1 MRAGNTHGTGLRSLA
16 RANIR
21 QRRGGFAAVFV
32 AVFCA
37 ALLTCSLGVLF
48 ESGIRGGVTPHRYAG
63 ADVVVGAAQALDV
76 REDVDQ
82 PYVERALLPDSAVD
96 ELATIPGV
104 RAAVGDI
111 GVPLTTDDG
120 TALDAHGW
128 ASSALAPYALTSGRA
143 PTSSNEVVVT
153 GSSSVGDRI
162 TLRHGGIGEQYTV
175 VGVASAP
182 TPEPSD
188 RPASVFV
195 SDTRAHELWP
205 HGDRVAAVGLLADS
219 GLDASAL
226 ADRIRDQ
233 LPGLDVRTYTGN
245 ARGDVEYLDAGAAR
259 SELMMLC
266 GSFAGLAILIAMFV
280 VASTLSLSI
289 QQRRREFALLR
300 AMGATPGQVHR
311 LIGSEVLLVAGV
323 AALLGAGPGYALA
336 QVLGA
341 QFTEAGVLSSDFALA
356 YSPVP
361 AVVGV
366 ALAVVTARIA
376 AAVAARRPAR
386 LDPTEALRE
395 SAVEPASIGKGRL
408 VTGLVFGAGGLATS
422 LLPAVLPGQAALAG
436 AGSSAVLLVIS
447 VALLGPMLVAGAV
460 RRFGGPL
467 RRSASPAL
475 VLAAANSGARARRLA
490 SAITPLALAI
500 AIGSVQLFTQD
511 TIAAAADFQS
521 RAGITADLVV
531 TAPTGLAPALVDTI
545 ASTSA
550 VRAVNPI
557 TRTHALFTT
566 GGESP
571 STDPYPVQGIDPAAT
586 SSTLDLDVRDG
597 DLGQLRDGTVA
608 LSTDAAFGMS
618 ADVGD
623 TVPLRL
629 GDGTRI
635 APTVVATYGR
645 GLGFGDVTL
654 PTRQVQ
660 AHTTT
665 GLTDMLLVTA
675 EPGRVDEARAT
686 ITALG
691 GVAVSDR
698 AEFGAAGQEQRRTQA
713 WVSIVALAVLL
724 GYLAVAVVNTLV
736 LATAERGRE
745 FALLRLVGASTR
757 QVRAMMRAES
767 VIVVTVA
774 AVVGSLIALPPL
786 AGVAAAVSGR
796 PVPSVSPL
804 VYALILGVT
813 VLLGLGAIAIPTRTA
828 LRQDPVTAIGT
839 RE

>member
-1 MRAGNTHGTGLRSLA
+1 MTGPRLRTLA

-21 QRRGGFAAVFV
+21 ARRGSFAAVFV

-37 ALLTCSLGVLF
+37 ALLTCALGVLF
-48 ESGIRGGVTPHRYAG
+48 ESGIRGGVAPHRYAG

-76 REDVDQ
+76 REDIDQ
-82 PYVERALLPDSAVD
+82 PYVERALLPESVVG
-96 ELATIPGV
+96 ELAAMPGV
-104 RAAVGDI
+104 RVAVADL
-111 GVPLTTDDG
+111 GVPLTTDAG
-120 TALDAHGW
+120 APLDAHGW
-128 ASSALAPYALTSGRA
+128 ASSVLAPYTLTSGRA
-143 PTSSNEVVVT
+143 PVSPDEVVVT
-153 GSSSVGDRI
+153 GPGTVGDRI
-162 TLRHGGIGEQYTV
+162 TLRHGGIGEEYAV
-175 VGVASAP
+175 VGIAAAP
-182 TPEPSD
+182 DAEPAD
-188 RPASVFV
+188 RQPAVFV
-195 SDTRAHELWP
+195 SDARIRGLWP
-205 HGDRVAAVGLLADS
+205 HGDRVAAVGVLAD
-219 GLDASAL
+219 GGTDAAAL
-226 ADRIRDQ
+226 AARVRDH
-233 LPGLDVRTYTGN
+233 LPGLDVRTYTGT

-259 SELMMLC
+259 SELMMLS

-311 LIGSEVLLVAGV
+311 LIRSEVLLVAGI

-341 QFTEAGVLSSDFALA
+341 QFAEAGVLSSDFALA
-356 YSPVP
+356 YSPLP

-366 ALAVVTARIA
+366 LLAVVTARIA

-395 SAVEPASIGKGRL
+395 SAVEPSSIGKGRL

-422 LLPAVLPGQAALAG
+422 MLPAVLPGQAALAG
-436 AGSSAVLLVIS
+436 AGASAVLLVIA
-447 VALLGPMLVAGAV
+447 VALLGPMLVGGAV
-460 RRFGGPL
+460 RVFGGPL

-490 SAITPLALAI
+490 AAITPLALAI

-511 TIAAAADFQS
+511 TVAAAADHQS

-531 TAPTGLAPALVDTI
+531 TAPAGLAADLVDAI
-545 ASTSA
+545 EAEPA
-550 VRAVNPI
+550 VRAANPI
-557 TRTHALFTT
+557 TRTQALFTT
-566 GGESP
+566 GGDSP

-586 SSTLDLDVRDG
+586 DSTLDLDVRDG
-597 DLGQLRDGTVA
+597 DLAQLREGTVA
-608 LSTDAAFGMS
+608 LSTDAAFSMS
-618 ADVGD
+618 AGVGD

-629 GDGTRI
+629 GDGTLVT
-635 APTVVATYGR
+635 PTVIATYGR

-654 PTRQVQ
+654 PTPQVL

-665 GLTDMLLVTA
+665 GLTDMLLVAA
-675 EPGRVDEARAT
+675 EPGRVDEARAA
-686 ITALG
+686 ITATG
-691 GVAVSDR
+691 GVVVSDR
-698 AEFGAAGQEQRRTQA
+698 AEFAAAGQEQRRTQA

-745 FALLRLVGASTR
+745 FALLRLVGASSR
-757 QVRAMMRAES
+757 QVRGMMRAES

-796 PVPSVSPL
+796 PIPSVDPR

-813 VLLGLGAIAIPTRTA
+813 VLLGLVAIAIPTRTA
-828 LRQDPVTAIGT
+828 MRQDPVTAIGT

>member
-1 MRAGNTHGTGLRSLA
+1 MVNVTGPRLRTLA

-21 QRRGGFAAVFV
+21 ARRGSFAAVFV

-37 ALLTCSLGVLF
+37 ALLTCALGVLF
-48 ESGIRGGVTPHRYAG
+48 ESGIRGGVAPHRYAG

-76 REDVDQ
+76 REDIDQ
-82 PYVERALLPDSAVD
+82 PYVERALLPESVVG
-96 ELATIPGV
+96 ELAAMPGV
-104 RAAVGDI
+104 RVAVADL
-111 GVPLTTDDG
+111 GVPLTTDAG
-120 TALDAHGW
+120 APLDAHGW
-128 ASSALAPYALTSGRA
+128 ASSVLAPYTLTSGRA
-143 PTSSNEVVVT
+143 PVSPDEVVVT
-153 GSSSVGDRI
+153 GPGTVGDRI
-162 TLRHGGIGEQYTV
+162 TLRHGGIGEEYAV
-175 VGVASAP
+175 VGIAAAP
-182 TPEPSD
+182 DAEPAD
-188 RPASVFV
+188 RQPAVFV
-195 SDTRAHELWP
+195 SDARIRGLWP
-205 HGDRVAAVGLLADS
+205 HGDRVAAVGVLAD
-219 GLDASAL
+219 GGTDAAAL
-226 ADRIRDQ
+226 AARVRDH
-233 LPGLDVRTYTGN
+233 LPGLDVRTYTGT

-259 SELMMLC
+259 SELMMLS

-311 LIGSEVLLVAGV
+311 LIRSEVLLVAGI

-341 QFTEAGVLSSDFALA
+341 QFAEAGVLSSDFALA
-356 YSPVP
+356 YSPLP

-366 ALAVVTARIA
+366 LLAVVTARIA

-395 SAVEPASIGKGRL
+395 SAVEPSSIGKGRL

-422 LLPAVLPGQAALAG
+422 MLPAVLPGQAALAG
-436 AGSSAVLLVIS
+436 AGASAVLLVIA
-447 VALLGPMLVAGAV
+447 VALLGPMLVGGAV
-460 RRFGGPL
+460 RVFGGPL

-490 SAITPLALAI
+490 AAITPLALAI

-511 TIAAAADFQS
+511 TVAAAADHQS

-531 TAPTGLAPALVDTI
+531 TAPAGLAADLVDAI
-545 ASTSA
+545 EAEPA
-550 VRAVNPI
+550 VRAANPI
-557 TRTHALFTT
+557 TRTQALFTT
-566 GGESP
+566 GGDSP

-586 SSTLDLDVRDG
+586 DSTLDLDVRDG
-597 DLGQLRDGTVA
+597 DLGQLREGTVA
-608 LSTDAAFGMS
+608 LSTDAAFSMS
-618 ADVGD
+618 AGVGD

-629 GDGTRI
+629 GDGTLVT
-635 APTVVATYGR
+635 PTVIATYGR

-654 PTRQVQ
+654 PTPQVL

-665 GLTDMLLVTA
+665 GLTDMLLVAA
-675 EPGRVDEARAT
+675 EPGRVDEARAA
-686 ITALG
+686 ITATG
-691 GVAVSDR
+691 GVVVSDR
-698 AEFGAAGQEQRRTQA
+698 AEFAAAGQEQRRTQA

-745 FALLRLVGASTR
+745 FALLRLVGASSR
-757 QVRAMMRAES
+757 QVRGMMRAES

-796 PVPSVSPL
+796 PIPSVDPR

-813 VLLGLGAIAIPTRTA
+813 VLLGLVAIAIPTRTA
-828 LRQDPVTAIGT
+828 MRQDPVTAIGT

>member
-1 MRAGNTHGTGLRSLA
+1 MIGPRLRTLA

-21 QRRGGFAAVFV
+21 ARRGSFAAVFV

-37 ALLTCSLGVLF
+37 ALLTCALGVLF
-48 ESGIRGGVTPHRYAG
+48 ESGIRGGVAPHRYAG
-63 ADVVVGAAQALDV
+63 VDVVVGAAQALDV
-76 REDVDQ
+76 REDIDQ
-82 PYVERALLPDSAVD
+82 PYVERALLPESVVG
-96 ELATIPGV
+96 ELAAMPGV
-104 RAAVGDI
+104 RGAVADL
-111 GVPLTTDDG
+111 GVPLTTDAG
-120 TALDAHGW
+120 APLDAHGW
-128 ASSALAPYALTSGRA
+128 ASSVLAPYTLTSGRA
-143 PTSSNEVVVT
+143 PVSPDEVVVT
-153 GSSSVGDRI
+153 GPGTVGDRI
-162 TLRHGGIGEQYTV
+162 TLRHGGIGEEYAV
-175 VGVASAP
+175 VGIAAAP
-182 TPEPSD
+182 DAEPAD
-188 RPASVFV
+188 RQPAVFV
-195 SDTRAHELWP
+195 SDARIRGLWP
-205 HGDRVAAVGLLADS
+205 HGDRVAAVGVLADE
-219 GLDASAL
+219 GTDAAAL
-226 ADRIRDQ
+226 AARVRDH
-233 LPGLDVRTYTGN
+233 LPGLDVRTYTGT

-259 SELMMLC
+259 SELMMLS

-311 LIGSEVLLVAGV
+311 LVGSEVLLVAGV

-336 QVLGA
+336 RVLGA
-341 QFTEAGVLSSDFALA
+341 QFAEAGVLSSDFTLA
-356 YSPVP
+356 YSPLP

-366 ALAVVTARIA
+366 LLAVVTARIA

-395 SAVEPASIGKGRL
+395 SAVEPSSIGKGRL

-422 LLPAVLPGQAALAG
+422 MLPAVLPGQAALAG
-436 AGSSAVLLVIS
+436 AGASAVLLVIS
-447 VALLGPMLVAGAV
+447 VALLGPMLVGGAV
-460 RRFGGPL
+460 RVFGGPL

-490 SAITPLALAI
+490 AAITPLALAI

-511 TIAAAADFQS
+511 TVAAAADHQS

-531 TAPTGLAPALVDTI
+531 TAPAGLAPDLVDAI
-545 ASTSA
+545 EAEPA
-550 VRAVNPI
+550 VRAANPI
-557 TRTHALFTT
+557 TRTQALFTT
-566 GGESP
+566 GGDSP

-586 SSTLDLDVRDG
+586 DSTLDLDVRDG
-597 DLGQLRDGTVA
+597 DLGQLREGTVA
-608 LSTDAAFGMS
+608 LSTDAAFSMS
-618 ADVGD
+618 AGVGD

-629 GDGTRI
+629 GDGTLV
-635 APTVVATYGR
+635 APTVIATYGR

-654 PTRQVQ
+654 PTPQVL

-665 GLTDMLLVTA
+665 GLTDMLLVAA
-675 EPGRVDEARAT
+675 EPGRVDEARAA
-686 ITALG
+686 ITATG
-691 GVAVSDR
+691 GVVVSDR
-698 AEFGAAGQEQRRTQA
+698 AEFAAAGQEQRRTQA

-745 FALLRLVGASTR
+745 FALLRLVGASSR
-757 QVRAMMRAES
+757 QVRGMMRAES

-796 PVPSVSPL
+796 PIPSVDPR

-813 VLLGLGAIAIPTRTA
+813 VLLGLVAIAIPTRTA
-828 LRQDPVTAIGT
+828 MRQDPVTAIGT

>member
-1 MRAGNTHGTGLRSLA
+1 MTGPRLRTLA

-21 QRRGGFAAVFV
+21 ARRGSFAAVFV

-37 ALLTCSLGVLF
+37 ALLTCALGVLF
-48 ESGIRGGVTPHRYAG
+48 ESGIRGGVAPHRYAG

-76 REDVDQ
+76 REDIDQ
-82 PYVERALLPDSAVD
+82 PYVERALLPESVVG
-96 ELATIPGV
+96 ELAAMPGV
-104 RAAVGDI
+104 RGAVADI
-111 GVPLTTDDG
+111 GVPLTTDAG
-120 TALDAHGW
+120 APLDAHGW
-128 ASSALAPYALTSGRA
+128 ASSVLAPYTLTSGRA
-143 PTSSNEVVVT
+143 PVSPDEVVVT
-153 GSSSVGDRI
+153 GPGTVGDRI
-162 TLRHGGIGEQYTV
+162 TLRHGGIGEEYAV
-175 VGVASAP
+175 VGIAAAP
-182 TPEPSD
+182 DAEPAD
-188 RPASVFV
+188 RQPAVFV
-195 SDTRAHELWP
+195 SDARIRGLWP
-205 HGDRVAAVGLLADS
+205 HGDRVAAVGVLADE
-219 GLDASAL
+219 GTDAAAL
-226 ADRIRDQ
+226 AARVRDH
-233 LPGLDVRTYTGN
+233 LPGLDVRTYTGT

-259 SELMMLC
+259 SELMMLS

-311 LIGSEVLLVAGV
+311 LVGSEVLLVAGV

-336 QVLGA
+336 RVLGA
-341 QFTEAGVLSSDFALA
+341 QFAEAGVLSSDFALA
-356 YSPVP
+356 YSPLP

-366 ALAVVTARIA
+366 LLAVVTARIA

-395 SAVEPASIGKGRL
+395 SAVEPSSIGKGRL

-422 LLPAVLPGQAALAG
+422 MLPAVLPGQAALAG
-436 AGSSAVLLVIS
+436 AGASAVLLVIS
-447 VALLGPMLVAGAV
+447 VALLGPTLVGGAV
-460 RRFGGPL
+460 RVFGGPL

-490 SAITPLALAI
+490 AAITPLALAI

-511 TIAAAADFQS
+511 TVAAAADHQS

-531 TAPTGLAPALVDTI
+531 TAPAGLAPDLVDAI
-545 ASTSA
+545 EAEPA
-550 VRAVNPI
+550 VRAANPI
-557 TRTHALFTT
+557 TRTQALFTT
-566 GGESP
+566 GGDSP

-586 SSTLDLDVRDG
+586 DSTLDLDVRDG
-597 DLGQLRDGTVA
+597 DLGQLREGTVA
-608 LSTDAAFGMS
+608 LSTDAAFSMS
-618 ADVGD
+618 AGVGD

-629 GDGTRI
+629 GDGTLVT
-635 APTVVATYGR
+635 PTVIATYGR

-654 PTRQVQ
+654 PTPQVL

-665 GLTDMLLVTA
+665 GLTDMLLVAA
-675 EPGRVDEARAT
+675 EPGRVDEARAA
-686 ITALG
+686 ITATG
-691 GVAVSDR
+691 GVVVSDR
-698 AEFGAAGQEQRRTQA
+698 AEFAAAGQEQRRTQA

-745 FALLRLVGASTR
+745 FALLRLVGASSR
-757 QVRAMMRAES
+757 QVRGMMRAES

-796 PVPSVSPL
+796 PIPSVDPR

-813 VLLGLGAIAIPTRTA
+813 VLLGLVAIAIPTRTA
-828 LRQDPVTAIGT
+828 MRQDPVTAIGT

>member
-1 MRAGNTHGTGLRSLA
+1 MTGPRLRTLA

-21 QRRGGFAAVFV
+21 ARRGSFAAVFV

-37 ALLTCSLGVLF
+37 ALLTCALGVLF
-48 ESGIRGGVTPHRYAG
+48 ESGIRGGVAPHRYAG

-76 REDVDQ
+76 REDIDQ
-82 PYVERALLPDSAVD
+82 PYVERALLPESVVG
-96 ELATIPGV
+96 ELAAMPGV
-104 RAAVGDI
+104 RGAVADL
-111 GVPLTTDDG
+111 GVPLTTDAG
-120 TALDAHGW
+120 APLDAHGW
-128 ASSALAPYALTSGRA
+128 ASSVLAPYTLTSGRA
-143 PTSSNEVVVT
+143 PVSPDEVVVT
-153 GSSSVGDRI
+153 GPGTVGDRI
-162 TLRHGGIGEQYTV
+162 TLRHGGIGEEYAV
-175 VGVASAP
+175 VGIAAAP
-182 TPEPSD
+182 GAEPAD
-188 RPASVFV
+188 RQPAVFV
-195 SDTRAHELWP
+195 SDARIRGLWP
-205 HGDRVAAVGLLADS
+205 HGDRVAAVGVLADE
-219 GLDASAL
+219 GTDAAAL
-226 ADRIRDQ
+226 AARVRDH
-233 LPGLDVRTYTGN
+233 LPGLDVRTYTGT

-259 SELMMLC
+259 SELMMLS

-311 LIGSEVLLVAGV
+311 LVGSEVLLVAGV

-341 QFTEAGVLSSDFALA
+341 QFAEAGVLSSDFALA
-356 YSPVP
+356 YSPLP

-366 ALAVVTARIA
+366 LLAVVTARIA

-395 SAVEPASIGKGRL
+395 SAVEPSSIGKGRL

-422 LLPAVLPGQAALAG
+422 MLPAVLPGQAALAG
-436 AGSSAVLLVIS
+436 AGASAVLLVIA
-447 VALLGPMLVAGAV
+447 VALLGPMLVGGAV
-460 RRFGGPL
+460 RVFGGPL

-490 SAITPLALAI
+490 AAITPLALAI

-511 TIAAAADFQS
+511 TVAAAADHQS

-531 TAPTGLAPALVDTI
+531 TAPAGLAADLVDAI
-545 ASTSA
+545 EAEPA
-550 VRAVNPI
+550 VRAANPI
-557 TRTHALFTT
+557 TRTQALFTT
-566 GGESP
+566 GGDSP

-586 SSTLDLDVRDG
+586 DSTLDLDVRDG
-597 DLGQLRDGTVA
+597 DLGQLREGTVA
-608 LSTDAAFGMS
+608 LSTDAAFSMS
-618 ADVGD
+618 AGVGD

-629 GDGTRI
+629 GDGTLVTPAVI
-635 APTVVATYGR
+635 ATYGR

-654 PTRQVQ
+654 PTPQVL

-665 GLTDMLLVTA
+665 GLTDMLLVAA
-675 EPGRVDEARAT
+675 EPGRVDEARAA
-686 ITALG
+686 ITATG
-691 GVAVSDR
+691 GVVVSDH
-698 AEFGAAGQEQRRTQA
+698 AEFAAAGQEQRRTQA

-745 FALLRLVGASTR
+745 FALLRLVGASSR
-757 QVRAMMRAES
+757 QVRGMMRAES

-796 PVPSVSPL
+796 PIPSVDPR

-813 VLLGLGAIAIPTRTA
+813 VLLGLVAIAIPTRTA
-828 LRQDPVTAIGT
+828 MRQDPVTAIGT

>member
-1 MRAGNTHGTGLRSLA
+1 MVNVAAPRLRTLA

-21 QRRGGFAAVFV
+21 ARRGSFAAVFV

-37 ALLTCSLGVLF
+37 ALLTCALGVLF
-48 ESGIRGGVTPHRYAG
+48 ESGIRGGVAPHRYAG

-76 REDVDQ
+76 REDIDQ
-82 PYVERALLPDSAVD
+82 PYVERALLPESVVG
-96 ELATIPGV
+96 ELAAMPGV
-104 RAAVGDI
+104 RVAVADL
-111 GVPLTTDDG
+111 GVPLTTDAG
-120 TALDAHGW
+120 APLDAHGW
-128 ASSALAPYALTSGRA
+128 ASSVLAPYTLTSGRA
-143 PTSSNEVVVT
+143 PVSPDEVVVT
-153 GSSSVGDRI
+153 GPGTVGDRI
-162 TLRHGGIGEQYTV
+162 TLRHGGIGEEYAV
-175 VGVASAP
+175 VGIAAAP
-182 TPEPSD
+182 DAEPAD
-188 RPASVFV
+188 RQPAVFV
-195 SDTRAHELWP
+195 SDARIRGLWP
-205 HGDRVAAVGLLADS
+205 HGDRVAAVGVLADE
-219 GLDASAL
+219 GTDAAAL
-226 ADRIRDQ
+226 AARVRDH
-233 LPGLDVRTYTGN
+233 LPGLDVRTYTGT

-259 SELMMLC
+259 SELMMLS

-311 LIGSEVLLVAGV
+311 LVGSEVLLVAGV

-336 QVLGA
+336 RVLGA
-341 QFTEAGVLSSDFALA
+341 QFAEAGVLSSDFALA
-356 YSPVP
+356 YSPLP

-366 ALAVVTARIA
+366 LLAVVTARIA

-395 SAVEPASIGKGRL
+395 SAVEPSSIGKGRL

-422 LLPAVLPGQAALAG
+422 MLPAVLPGQAALAG
-436 AGSSAVLLVIS
+436 AGASAVLLVIS
-447 VALLGPMLVAGAV
+447 VALLGPMLVGGAV
-460 RRFGGPL
+460 RVFGGPL

-490 SAITPLALAI
+490 AAITPLALAI

-511 TIAAAADFQS
+511 TVAAAADHQS

-531 TAPTGLAPALVDTI
+531 TAPAGLAPDLVDAI
-545 ASTSA
+545 EAEPA
-550 VRAVNPI
+550 VRAANPI
-557 TRTHALFTT
+557 TRTQALFTT
-566 GGESP
+566 GGDSP

-586 SSTLDLDVRDG
+586 DSTLDLDVRDG
-597 DLGQLRDGTVA
+597 DLGQLREGTVA
-608 LSTDAAFGMS
+608 LSTDAAFSMS
-618 ADVGD
+618 AGVGD

-629 GDGTRI
+629 GDGTLVT
-635 APTVVATYGR
+635 PTVIATYGR

-654 PTRQVQ
+654 PTPQVL

-665 GLTDMLLVTA
+665 GLTDMLLVAA
-675 EPGRVDEARAT
+675 EPGRVDEARAA
-686 ITALG
+686 ITATG
-691 GVAVSDR
+691 GVVVSDH
-698 AEFGAAGQEQRRTQA
+698 AEFAAAGQEQRRTQA

-745 FALLRLVGASTR
+745 FALLRLVGASSR
-757 QVRAMMRAES
+757 QVRGMMRAES

-796 PVPSVSPL
+796 PIPSVDPR

-813 VLLGLGAIAIPTRTA
+813 VLLGLVAIAIPTRTA
-828 LRQDPVTAIGT
+828 MRQDPVTAIGT

>member
-1 MRAGNTHGTGLRSLA
+1 MRRSRLRTLA

-37 ALLTCSLGVLF
+37 ALLTCALGVLF

-63 ADVVVGAAQALDV
+63 ADVVVGGAQSLDIP
-76 REDVDQ
+76 EDIDPQ
-82 PYVERALLPDSAVD
+82 YAERALLPGSTVAELSAV
-96 ELATIPGV
+96 PGV

-111 GVPLTTDDG
+111 SVPLTTDDG
-120 TALDAHGW
+120 RLLDGHGW
-128 ASSALAPYALTSGRA
+128 TSAALAPYTLTTGRA
-143 PTSSNEVVVT
+143 PAAPDEVVVT
-153 GSSSVGDRI
+153 GPGEPGDRI
-162 TLRHGGIGEQYTV
+162 TLRHGGIGAEYTV
-175 VGVASAP
+175 VGVAATP
-182 TPEPSD
+182 TAEPTD
-188 RPASVFV
+188 RPAAVFL
-195 SDTRAHELWP
+195 SDDRARDLWP
-205 HGDRVAAVGLLADS
+205 HGDRVAAVGLLADT
-219 GLDASAL
+219 GFDASSLAVRARDAL
-226 ADRIRDQ
+226 A
-233 LPGLDVRTYTGN
+233 GTDVRTYTGDG
-245 ARGDVEYLDAGAAR
+245 RGDVEYLDAGAAR

-300 AMGATPGQVHR
+300 ATGATPGQIHR

-336 QVLGA
+336 QVLRA
-341 QFTEAGVLSSDFALA
+341 QFTEAGVLPSDFALA
-356 YSPVP
+356 YGPLP

-366 ALAVVTARIA
+366 LLAVGTARAA

-395 SAVEPASIGKGRL
+395 SAVEPATIGRGRL
-408 VTGLVFGAGGLATS
+408 ITGVVFASLGLAAS
-422 LLPAVLPGQAALAG
+422 LLPAFLPGPAALAG
-436 AGSSAVLLVIS
+436 AGGSAVLLVIA
-447 VALLGPMLVAGAV
+447 VALLGPMLVSGAI
-460 RRFGGPL
+460 RWFGGPL
-467 RRSASPAL
+467 RRSSSPAL

-490 SAITPLALAI
+490 AAITPLALAI
-500 AIGSVQLFTQD
+500 AIGSVQLFSQSTVA
-511 TIAAAADFQS
+511 TAADAQS
-521 RAGITADLVV
+521 RSGITADLVV
-531 TAPTGLAPALVDTI
+531 TAPAGLAPALVDAI
-545 ASTSA
+545 SANPA
-550 VRAVNPI
+550 VRAANPI
-557 TRTHALFTT
+557 TRSQALY
-566 GGESP
+566 SA
-571 STDPYPVQGIDPAAT
+571 TDREAPMTEPYAVQGVDPAAT
-586 SSTLDLDVRDG
+586 GPTLDLDIRDG

-608 LSTDAAFGMS
+608 LSTDAAFGMG
-618 ADVGD
+618 ARVGD
-623 TVPLRL
+623 TVPIRL
-629 GDGTRI
+629 GDGTLVT
-635 APTVVATYGR
+635 PTVIATYGR

-654 PTRQVQ
+654 PASQVR

-675 EPGRVDEARAT
+675 EPGRVDAARAAIAET
-686 ITALG
+686 G
-691 GVAVSDR
+691 GVVVSDR
-698 AEFGAAGQEQRRTQA
+698 AEFAAAGQEQRRTQA

-757 QVRAMMRAES
+757 QVRRMMRVES
-767 VIVVTVA
+767 VIIVTVA
-774 AVVGSLIALPPL
+774 AVVGSAIALPPL

-804 VYALILGVT
+804 AYALILGVT
-813 VLLGLGAIAIPTRTA
+813 VVLGLVAIAIPTRTA
-828 LRQDPVTAIGT
+828 MRQDPVTAIGT

>member
-1 MRAGNTHGTGLRSLA
+1 MRGPRLRTLA

-21 QRRGGFAAVFV
+21 QRRGSFAAVFV

-37 ALLTCSLGVLF
+37 ALLTCALGVLF

-82 PYVERALLPDSAVD
+82 PYVERALLPDTVTD
-96 ELATIPGV
+96 ELSGVPGV
-104 RAAVGDI
+104 REAIADI
-111 GVPLTTDDG
+111 GVPVTTDDG
-120 TALDAHGW
+120 AALDAHGW
-128 ASSALAPYALTSGRA
+128 SSAALAPYTLTDGREPA
-143 PTSSNEVVVT
+143 ASDEVVVT
-153 GSSSVGDRI
+153 GPGAPGDRI
-162 TLRHGGIGEQYTV
+162 TLRHGGIGDDYTV

-182 TPEPSD
+182 TAEPVD
-188 RPASVFV
+188 RPSSVFV
-195 SDTRAHELWP
+195 SDARARALWP
-205 HGDRVAAVGLLADS
+205 HGGHVAAVGLLADDDT
-219 GLDASAL
+219 DAAAL
-226 ADRIRDQ
+226 ADRVRDR
-233 LPGLDVRTYTGN
+233 LPGLDVRTYTGS

-311 LIGSEVLLVAGV
+311 LIGSEVLLVAGA
-323 AALLGAGPGYALA
+323 AALLGAGPGYAIA
-336 QVLGA
+336 QVLRA
-341 QFTEAGVLSSDFALA
+341 QFAEAGVLSSDFALA

-361 AVVGV
+361 AVIGV
-366 ALAVVTARIA
+366 VLAVGTARIA

-408 VTGLVFGAGGLATS
+408 VTGVVFGAGGLATS
-422 LLPAVLPGQAALAG
+422 LLPAVLPGPAALAG

-447 VALLGPMLVAGAV
+447 VALLGPLLVAGAV

-490 SAITPLALAI
+490 AAITPLALAI

-511 TIAAAADFQS
+511 TVAAAADHQS
-521 RAGITADLVV
+521 RSGITADLVV
-531 TAPTGLAPALVDTI
+531 TAPGGLAPGLVDRI
-545 ASTSA
+545 AADPA
-550 VRAVNPI
+550 VRAANPI
-557 TRTHALFTT
+557 ARSQALFTT

-586 SSTLDLDVRDG
+586 GSTLDLDVRDG
-597 DLGQLRDGTVA
+597 DLGRLGDGTVA
-608 LSTDAAFGMS
+608 LSTDAAFGTS
-618 ADVGD
+618 ARVGD

-629 GDGTRI
+629 GDGTLVT
-635 APTVVATYGR
+635 PTVVATYGR

-654 PTRQVQ
+654 PIAQVR

-665 GLTDMLLVTA
+665 GLTDMLLVSA
-675 EPGRVDEARAT
+675 QPGRLDEARDA
-686 ITALG
+686 ITAMG

-698 AEFGAAGQEQRRTQA
+698 AEFAAAGQEQRRTQA

-745 FALLRLVGASTR
+745 FALLRLVGASSR
-757 QVRAMMRAES
+757 QVRGMMRAES

-774 AVVGSLIALPPL
+774 AVVGSVIALPPL

-796 PVPSVSPL
+796 PIPSVSPV

-813 VLLGLGAIAIPTRTA
+813 ILLGLTAIAIPTRTA
-828 LRQDPVTAIGT
+828 MRQDPVTAIGT

>member
-1 MRAGNTHGTGLRSLA
+1 MAGPRLRPLA

-21 QRRGGFAAVFV
+21 ARRGSFAAVFV

-37 ALLTCSLGVLF
+37 ALLTCALGVLF
-48 ESGIRGGVTPHRYAG
+48 ESGIRGGVAPHRYAG

-76 REDVDQ
+76 REDIDQ
-82 PYVERALLPDSAVD
+82 PYVERALLPESVVG
-96 ELATIPGV
+96 ELAAMPGV
-104 RAAVGDI
+104 RGAVADL
-111 GVPLTTDDG
+111 GVPLTTDAG
-120 TALDAHGW
+120 APLDAHGW
-128 ASSALAPYALTSGRA
+128 ASSVLAPYTLTSGRA
-143 PTSSNEVVVT
+143 PVSPDEVVVT
-153 GSSSVGDRI
+153 GPGTVGDRI
-162 TLRHGGIGEQYTV
+162 TLRHGGIGEEYAV
-175 VGVASAP
+175 VGIAAAP
-182 TPEPSD
+182 DAEPAD
-188 RPASVFV
+188 RQPAVFV
-195 SDTRAHELWP
+195 SDARIRGLWP
-205 HGDRVAAVGLLADS
+205 HGDRVAAVGVLADE
-219 GLDASAL
+219 GTDAAAL
-226 ADRIRDQ
+226 AARVRDH
-233 LPGLDVRTYTGN
+233 LPGLDVRTYTGT

-259 SELMMLC
+259 SELMMLS

-311 LIGSEVLLVAGV
+311 LVGSEVLLVAGV

-341 QFTEAGVLSSDFALA
+341 QFAEAGVLSSDFALA
-356 YSPVP
+356 YSPLP

-366 ALAVVTARIA
+366 LLAVVTARIA

-395 SAVEPASIGKGRL
+395 SAVEPSSIGKGRL
-408 VTGLVFGAGGLATS
+408 VTGLVFGAGGLAMS
-422 LLPAVLPGQAALAG
+422 MLPAVLPGQAALAG
-436 AGSSAVLLVIS
+436 AGASAVLLVIA
-447 VALLGPMLVAGAV
+447 VALLGPMLVGGAV
-460 RRFGGPL
+460 RVFGGPL

-490 SAITPLALAI
+490 AAITPLALAI

-511 TIAAAADFQS
+511 TVAAAADHQS

-531 TAPTGLAPALVDTI
+531 TAPAGLAADLVDAI
-545 ASTSA
+545 EAEPA
-550 VRAVNPI
+550 VRAANPI
-557 TRTHALFTT
+557 TRTQALFTT
-566 GGESP
+566 GGDSP

-586 SSTLDLDVRDG
+586 DSTLDLDVRDG
-597 DLGQLRDGTVA
+597 DLGQLREGTVA
-608 LSTDAAFGMS
+608 LSTDAAFSMS
-618 ADVGD
+618 AGVGD

-629 GDGTRI
+629 GDGTLVT
-635 APTVVATYGR
+635 PTVIATYGR

-654 PTRQVQ
+654 PTPQVL

-665 GLTDMLLVTA
+665 GLTDMLLVAA
-675 EPGRVDEARAT
+675 EPGRVDEARAA
-686 ITALG
+686 ITATG
-691 GVAVSDR
+691 GVVVSDR
-698 AEFGAAGQEQRRTQA
+698 AEFAAAGQEQRRTQA

-745 FALLRLVGASTR
+745 FALLRLVGASSR
-757 QVRAMMRAES
+757 QVRGMMRAES

-786 AGVAAAVSGR
+786 AGVAAAVAGR
-796 PVPSVSPL
+796 PIPSVDPR

-813 VLLGLGAIAIPTRTA
+813 VLLGLVAIAIPTRTA
-828 LRQDPVTAIGT
+828 MRQDPVTAIGT

>member
-1 MRAGNTHGTGLRSLA
+1 MTGPRLRTLA

-21 QRRGGFAAVFV
+21 ARRGSFAAVFV

-37 ALLTCSLGVLF
+37 ALLTCALGVLF
-48 ESGIRGGVTPHRYAG
+48 ESGIRGGVAPHRYAG

-76 REDVDQ
+76 REDIDQ
-82 PYVERALLPDSAVD
+82 PYVERALLPESVVG
-96 ELATIPGV
+96 ELAAMPGV
-104 RAAVGDI
+104 RGAVADL
-111 GVPLTTDDG
+111 GVPLTTDAG
-120 TALDAHGW
+120 APLDAHGW
-128 ASSALAPYALTSGRA
+128 ASSVLAPYTLTSGRA
-143 PTSSNEVVVT
+143 PVSPDEVVVT
-153 GSSSVGDRI
+153 GPGTVGDRI
-162 TLRHGGIGEQYTV
+162 TLRHGGIGEEYAV
-175 VGVASAP
+175 VGIAAAP
-182 TPEPSD
+182 GAEPAD
-188 RPASVFV
+188 RQPAVFV
-195 SDTRAHELWP
+195 ADARIRGLWP
-205 HGDRVAAVGLLADS
+205 HGDRVAAVGVLADE
-219 GLDASAL
+219 GTDAAAL
-226 ADRIRDQ
+226 AARVRDH
-233 LPGLDVRTYTGN
+233 LPGLDVRTYTGT

-259 SELMMLC
+259 SELMMLS

-311 LIGSEVLLVAGV
+311 LVGSEVLLVAGV
-323 AALLGAGPGYALA
+323 AALLGSGPGYALA
-336 QVLGA
+336 QILGA
-341 QFTEAGVLSSDFALA
+341 QFAEAGVLSSDFALA
-356 YSPVP
+356 YSPLP

-366 ALAVVTARIA
+366 LLAVVTARIA

-395 SAVEPASIGKGRL
+395 SAVEPSSIGKGRL

-422 LLPAVLPGQAALAG
+422 MLPAVLPGQAALAG
-436 AGSSAVLLVIS
+436 AGASAVLLVIS
-447 VALLGPMLVAGAV
+447 VALLGPMLVGGAV
-460 RRFGGPL
+460 RVFGGPL

-490 SAITPLALAI
+490 AAITPLALAI

-511 TIAAAADFQS
+511 TVAAAADHQS

-531 TAPTGLAPALVDTI
+531 TAPAGLAPDLVDAI
-545 ASTSA
+545 EAEPA

-557 TRTHALFTT
+557 TRTQALFTT
-566 GGESP
+566 GGDSP

-586 SSTLDLDVRDG
+586 DSTLDLDVRDG
-597 DLGQLRDGTVA
+597 DLGQLREGTVA
-608 LSTDAAFGMS
+608 LSTDAAFSMS
-618 ADVGD
+618 AGVGD

-629 GDGTRI
+629 GDGTLVT
-635 APTVVATYGR
+635 PTVIATYGR
-645 GLGFGDVTL
+645 GLGFGDVTF
-654 PTRQVQ
+654 PTPQVL

-665 GLTDMLLVTA
+665 GLTDMLLVAA
-675 EPGRVDEARAT
+675 EPGRVDEARAA
-686 ITALG
+686 ITATG
-691 GVAVSDR
+691 GVVVSDR
-698 AEFGAAGQEQRRTQA
+698 AEFAAAGLEQRRTQA

-745 FALLRLVGASTR
+745 FALLRLVGASSR
-757 QVRAMMRAES
+757 QVRGMMRAES

-796 PVPSVSPL
+796 PIPSVDPR

-813 VLLGLGAIAIPTRTA
+813 VLLGLVAIAIPTRTA
-828 LRQDPVTAIGT
+828 MRQDPVTAIGT

>member
-1 MRAGNTHGTGLRSLA
+1 MSAPRLRTLA

-37 ALLTCSLGVLF
+37 ALLTCALGVLF

-63 ADVVVGAAQALDV
+63 ADVVVGATQALDV

-82 PYVERALLPDSAVD
+82 PYIERALLPDTVVD
-96 ELATIPGV
+96 ELSGVPGL
-104 RAAVGDI
+104 RAAIADV

-120 TALDAHGW
+120 TAMDAHGW
-128 ASSALAPYALTSGRA
+128 SSARLAPYELTAGRA
-143 PTSSNEVVVT
+143 PTAPDELVAT
-153 GSSSVGDRI
+153 GFAPGDRI
-162 TLRHGGIGEQYTV
+162 TLRHGGIGDEYTV
-175 VGVASAP
+175 VGVVAAP
-182 TPEPSD
+182 TAEPAD

-195 SDTRAHELWP
+195 SDTRARELWP
-205 HGDRVAAVGLLADS
+205 HGDRVATVGLLADAGTDPS
-219 GLDASAL
+219 TL
-226 ADRIRDQ
+226 ADRVRDS
-233 LPGLDVRTYTGN
+233 LPGLDVRTYTGS

-311 LIGSEVLLVAGV
+311 LIGSEVLLVAGA

-336 QVLGA
+336 QVLRA
-341 QFTEAGVLSSDFALA
+341 QFAEAGVLSSDFALA

-361 AVVGV
+361 AVIGV
-366 ALAVVTARIA
+366 LLAVGTARIA

-408 VTGLVFGAGGLATS
+408 ITGAVFGLGGLATS
-422 LLPAVLPGQAALAG
+422 LLPAVLPGEAALAG
-436 AGSSAVLLVIS
+436 AGASAVLLVIS
-447 VALLGPMLVAGAV
+447 VALLGPLLVAGAV

-490 SAITPLALAI
+490 AAITPLALAI

-511 TIAAAADFQS
+511 TVAAAADHQS
-521 RAGITADLVV
+521 RSGITADLVV
-531 TAPTGLAPALVDTI
+531 TAPAGLAPGLVDRI
-545 ASTSA
+545 SSDSA
-550 VRAVNPI
+550 VRAANPI
-557 TRTHALFTT
+557 ARSQALFTT

-571 STDPYPVQGIDPAAT
+571 STTPYPVQGIDPAAT
-586 SSTLDLDVRDG
+586 GSTLDLDVRKG
-597 DLGQLRDGTVA
+597 DLGQLGDGTVA
-608 LSTDAAFGMS
+608 LSTDAAFSMS
-618 ADVGD
+618 AHVGD

-629 GDGTRI
+629 GDGTLVT
-635 APTVVATYGR
+635 PTVVATYGR

-654 PTRQVQ
+654 PISQVR

-675 EPGRVDEARAT
+675 EPGRVDEARAA
-686 ITALG
+686 ITATG

-698 AEFGAAGQEQRRTQA
+698 AEFAAAGQEQRRTQA

-745 FALLRLVGASTR
+745 FALLRLVGASGR
-757 QVRAMMRAES
+757 QVRRMMRAES

-774 AVVGSLIALPPL
+774 AVVGSVIALPPL

-796 PVPSVSPL
+796 PIPSVDPV

-813 VLLGLGAIAIPTRTA
+813 VLLGLTAIAIPTRTA
-828 LRQDPVTAIGT
+828 MRQDPVAAIGT

>member
-1 MRAGNTHGTGLRSLA
+1 MVNVAGPRLRTLA

-21 QRRGGFAAVFV
+21 ARRGSFAAVFV

-37 ALLTCSLGVLF
+37 ALLTCALGVLF
-48 ESGIRGGVTPHRYAG
+48 ESGIRGGVAPHRYAG

-76 REDVDQ
+76 REDIDQ
-82 PYVERALLPDSAVD
+82 PYVERALLPESVVG
-96 ELATIPGV
+96 ELAAMPGV
-104 RAAVGDI
+104 RGAVADL
-111 GVPLTTDDG
+111 GVPLTTDAG
-120 TALDAHGW
+120 APLDAHGW
-128 ASSALAPYALTSGRA
+128 ASSVLAPYTLTSGRA
-143 PTSSNEVVVT
+143 PVSPDEVVVT
-153 GSSSVGDRI
+153 GPGTVGDRI
-162 TLRHGGIGEQYTV
+162 TLRHGGIGEEYAV
-175 VGVASAP
+175 VGIAAAP
-182 TPEPSD
+182 GAEPAD
-188 RPASVFV
+188 RQPAVFV
-195 SDTRAHELWP
+195 SDARIRELWP
-205 HGDRVAAVGLLADS
+205 HGDRVAAVGVLADE
-219 GLDASAL
+219 GTDAAAL
-226 ADRIRDQ
+226 AARVRDH
-233 LPGLDVRTYTGN
+233 LPGLDVRTYTGT

-259 SELMMLC
+259 SELMMLS

-341 QFTEAGVLSSDFALA
+341 QFAEAGVLSSDFALA
-356 YSPVP
+356 YSPLP

-366 ALAVVTARIA
+366 LLAVVTARIA

-395 SAVEPASIGKGRL
+395 SAVEPSSIGKGRL

-422 LLPAVLPGQAALAG
+422 MLPAVLPGQAALAG
-436 AGSSAVLLVIS
+436 AGASAVLLVIA
-447 VALLGPMLVAGAV
+447 VALLGPMLVGGAV
-460 RRFGGPL
+460 RVFGGPL

-490 SAITPLALAI
+490 AAITPLALAI

-511 TIAAAADFQS
+511 TVAATADHQS
-521 RAGITADLVV
+521 RVGITADLVV
-531 TAPTGLAPALVDTI
+531 TAPAGLAADLVDAI
-545 ASTSA
+545 EAEPA
-550 VRAVNPI
+550 VRAANPI
-557 TRTHALFTT
+557 TRTQALFTT
-566 GGESP
+566 GGDSP

-586 SSTLDLDVRDG
+586 DSTLDLDVRDG
-597 DLGQLRDGTVA
+597 DLGQLREGTVA
-608 LSTDAAFGMS
+608 LSTDAAFSMS
-618 ADVGD
+618 AGVGD

-629 GDGTRI
+629 GDGTLVT
-635 APTVVATYGR
+635 PTVIATYGR

-654 PTRQVQ
+654 PTPQVL

-665 GLTDMLLVTA
+665 GLTDMLLVAA
-675 EPGRVDEARAT
+675 EPGRVDEARAA
-686 ITALG
+686 ITATG
-691 GVAVSDR
+691 GVVVSDR
-698 AEFGAAGQEQRRTQA
+698 AEFAAAGQEQRRTQA

-745 FALLRLVGASTR
+745 FALLRLVGASSR
-757 QVRAMMRAES
+757 QVRGMMRAES

-796 PVPSVSPL
+796 PIPSVDPR

-813 VLLGLGAIAIPTRTA
+813 VLLGLVAIAIPTRTA
-828 LRQDPVTAIGT
+828 MRQDPVAAIGT